1 MDARASGCVDLRS
14 PKKLNSVG
22 GRLKISLLL
31 APAMLVIG
39 TLFIGGLYA
48 ALVQSLGYFP
58 AIGQTEMSF
67 DAYREVFSSG
77 NFIDSLILT
86 IYVAVASTVISTTLA
101 VLGALALRRSSG
113 RVSAVVFQIPITI
126 PHLLAAVG
134 IALVVSQ
141 TGLGARLASFF
152 GLVGEPSDF
161 PALLY
166 DRYSIGIILTYV
178 WKEVP
183 FVALI
188 VLAGLRGVASELEE
202 VAQTL
207 GANAWQR
214 FWHVIFPV
222 IAPGV
227 VAASLIV
234 FAFTFGAF
242 EVPYLLGRDYPTML
256 PVTAYNEYRSIEL
269 SDRPAAMAINI
280 IIAAITALFAAAYL
294 RLSRGLGRG

>member
-1 MDARASGCVDLRS
+1 M
-14 PKKLNSVG
+14 G

-31 APAMLVIG
+31 APALLVIG

-58 AIGQTEMSF
+58 ATGQTEISL
-67 DAYREVFSSG
+67 DAYREVLASG
-77 NFIDSLILT
+77 DFIDSLLLT
-86 IYVAVASTVISTTLA
+86 VYIALASTVISTTLA

-113 RVSAVVFQIPITI
+113 TLSAVVFQIPITV
-126 PHLLAAVG
+126 PHLVAAVG

-141 TGLGARLASFF
+141 TGLGARLASAL
-152 GLVGEPSDF
+152 GLIGEPSDF

-183 FVALI
+183 FVALV

-242 EVPYLLGRDYPTML
+242 EVPYLLGRDYPTIL

-269 SDRPAAMAINI
+269 SDRPASMAINV
-280 IIAAITALFAAAYL
+280 IIAVITALFAAAYL